1 MTPKIIRKKVS
12 QLRLSRVILLPF
24 KNTEIKPMINLT
36 RTFYALTTVLI
47 LTACASK
54 TIELEP
60 NAVYKQYPAIKELK
74 LMIADA
80 EKTDLPNLAPKGY
93 QQAVEDYNRA
103 YEGAL
108 KQVKG
113 ANEIAENGLIN
124 LRLAISNAESSK
136 VVLREVLDARKKTVE
151 ANAPTIFPEKFNKL
165 ESELKSAT
173 KAIEGKDV
181 EEAKQLRAE
190 LIKAY
195 ADMELSALKH
205 STTREARIKIAEAKN
220 NRADDYAPKT
230 LKLAEEELSL
240 ALDILSAG
248 RTQTK
253 KAEEHAALSAYYAE
267 RSKQIAEMVMDFD
280 QRDFSAEDTLLWY
293 QDQLE
298 IINKPFG
305 EFLGFDKPNYNVV
318 NELRGRINF
327 LIAQLDQ
334 KQSALV
340 SANENI
346 AMLEGQV
353 ESIDAQFK
361 QDKQANKEAQARYKK
376 IRNMFNEQ
384 EAYVFRQGNNV
395 LLETHAFNFK
405 VGNSE
410 IDSNNYSLLE
420 KIMDAI
426 HVFEN
431 PDVVIM
437 GHTDSTGGDATN
449 MKLSLRR
456 ALTVTDFLK
465 KIGKL
470 PSNKI
475 STKGYGESRP
485 VASNETKK
493 GRERNRRIEV
503 LIVNK

>member
-1 MTPKIIRKKVS
+1 MSYLI
-12 QLRLSRVILLPF
+12 
-24 KNTEIKPMINLT
+24 
-36 RTFYALTTVLI
+36 RTFYALATVLI
-47 LTACASK
+47 LAACAGK
-54 TIELEP
+54 TIKLEP
-60 NAVYKQYPAIKELK
+60 NAVFEQYPAIKALK
-74 LMIADA
+74 QMIANA
-80 EKTDLPNLAPKGY
+80 KKTDLPNLAPKGY
-93 QQAVEDYNRA
+93 QQAVEDYNTA
-103 YEGAL
+103 YKGAI
-108 KQVKG
+108 KQEKG
-113 ANEIAENGLIN
+113 ANDIAENGLIN
-124 LRLAISNAESSK
+124 LRMAISNAESSK

-173 KAIEGKDV
+173 RAIEGKDI
-181 EEAKQLRAE
+181 EEAKQLRTE

-195 ADMELSALKH
+195 ADMELSALKT
-205 STTREARIKIAEAKN
+205 STTRQARIKIAEAKK

-230 LKLAEEELSL
+230 FKLAEEELTL
-240 ALDILSAG
+240 ALDILTAG

-253 KAEEHAALSAYYAE
+253 KAEDHAALSAYYAE
-267 RSKQIAEMVMDFD
+267 RSKQIAEMVIDFD
-280 QRDFSAEDTLLWY
+280 QRDFSVEDTLLWY
-293 QDQLE
+293 QNQLE
-298 IINKPFG
+298 LVNKPFG
-305 EFLGFDKPNYNVV
+305 QVLGFDKPNFSVV
-318 NELRGRINF
+318 KELQGRINS
-327 LIAQLDQ
+327 LIAELDQ
-334 KQSALV
+334 KQNALV
-340 SANENI
+340 SSNENI

-353 ESIDAQFK
+353 ETIDTKFK
-361 QDKQANKEAQARYKK
+361 QDKDASYKAQARYKK

-426 HVFEN
+426 NVFDN

-437 GHTDSTGGDATN
+437 GHTDSTGGDALN
-449 MKLSLRR
+449 MQLSLKR

-470 PSNKI
+470 ASNKV
-475 STKGYGESRP
+475 STKAFGERRP
-485 VASNETKK
+485 VASNETRQ

-503 LIVNK
+503 LIINK

>member
-1 MTPKIIRKKVS
+1 MSYLI
-12 QLRLSRVILLPF
+12 
-24 KNTEIKPMINLT
+24 
-36 RTFYALTTVLI
+36 RTFYALATVFI
-47 LTACASK
+47 LSACASK

-60 NAVYKQYPAIKELK
+60 SAVFEQYPAIKELK
-74 LMIADA
+74 QMIADA
-80 EKTDLPNLAPKGY
+80 EKADLPNLAPKGY
-93 QQAVEDYNRA
+93 QQAVEDYNTA
-103 YEGAL
+103 YEDAV
-108 KQVKG
+108 KQKKG

-124 LRLAISNAESSK
+124 LRTAISNAESSK
-136 VVLREVLDARKKTVE
+136 VVLREVLDARQKTVE

-173 KAIEGKDV
+173 QAIEGKDI

-195 ADMELSALKH
+195 SDLELAALKT
-205 STTREARIKIAEAKN
+205 STTRQARAKIAEAKKS
-220 NRADDYAPKT
+220 RADDYAPKT
-230 LKLAEEELSL
+230 FKLAEEELAL
-240 ALDILSAG
+240 ALDVLTAG

-267 RSKQIAEMVMDFD
+267 RSKQLTELIINFD

-293 QDQLE
+293 QDQLDLV
-298 IINKPFG
+298 NKPFG
-305 EFLGFDKPNYNVV
+305 RDLGFDKPNFNVV
-318 NELRGRINF
+318 NELQGRINS
-327 LIAQLDQ
+327 LIEELDQ
-334 KQSALV
+334 KQNALV

-353 ESIDAQFK
+353 ESIDAKFK
-361 QDKQANKEAQARYKK
+361 QDRNASFKAQQRYKK
-376 IRNMFNEQ
+376 ISNMFSEQ

-410 IDSNNYSLLE
+410 IDSNNYGLLK

-426 HVFEN
+426 NVFDN

-437 GHTDSTGGDATN
+437 GHTDSTGGDAIN
-449 MKLSLRR
+449 MQLSLKR
-456 ALTVTDFLK
+456 AQTVTDFLK

-470 PSNKI
+470 ASNKV
-475 STKGYGESRP
+475 STRGYGESRP
-485 VASNETKK
+485 VASNETKE